1 MYRRLAQALAG
12 RYGFSFALILADYV
26 LLAALSGSI
35 AGRLVTYLVVV
46 CTLLVTLLTAQAPRL
61 WIGLALVLVGATAL
75 VVVWAAVTQTLA
87 GFLGPTSSLG
97 ACLLLT
103 TPVVIVR
110 DIVKTRLVSIHTLM
124 AAMCLYL
131 LIGIIFALIYDTVG
145 VVTPGGF
152 FGSPRLGTSTNALF
166 FSFTTLTTVGY
177 GNLVPAT
184 PFGQSL
190 AMVEA
195 VLGPIFLI
203 VVVARLV
210 SLWGQY
216 LPTRAPNMERSAE

>member
-1 MYRRLAQALAG
+1 VFTRLTRILAG
-12 RYGFSFALILADYV
+12 HYGFVLALILADYV
-26 LLAALSGSI
+26 LFSAFSGSL

-46 CTLLVTLLTAQAPRL
+46 CTLLVTLLTARAPRL
-61 WIGLALVLVGATAL
+61 WITLALALIGATAL
-75 VVVWAAVTQTLA
+75 VVLWAAFTQSLA
-87 GFLGPTSSLG
+87 SFQGFISSLG
-97 ACLLLT
+97 ACLLLA

-110 DIVKTRLVSIHTLM
+110 DIIKVRLVSVHTLM

-131 LIGIIFALIYDTVG
+131 LIGIIFALLYDAVG
-145 VVTPGGF
+145 AVTPGGL
-152 FGSPRLGTSTNALF
+152 FGRPALGTITNALF

-177 GNLVPAT
+177 GNLVPVT

-195 VLGPIFLI
+195 VAGQVYLV

-216 LPTRAPNMERSAE
+216 LPQRAHRGGLSAE